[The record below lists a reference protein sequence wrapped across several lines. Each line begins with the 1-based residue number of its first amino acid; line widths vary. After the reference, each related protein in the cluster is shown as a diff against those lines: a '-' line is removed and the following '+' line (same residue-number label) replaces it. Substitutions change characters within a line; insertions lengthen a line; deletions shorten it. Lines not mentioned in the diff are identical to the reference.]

1 MTIFSNIQ
9 TNNIQTNNIQKD
21 YIDHKY
27 IDDKYIDDKYIDGM
41 SYIYNNFDNLMMDDK
56 FKNFITNSESILHK
70 YHKLF
75 NTNDRREVIAKYVM
89 LSIQIFLS

>member
-9 TNNIQTNNIQKD
+9 TNNIQTNNIQTNNIQKD
-21 YIDHKY
+21 
-27 IDDKYIDDKYIDGM
+27 YIDDKYIDGM
-41 SYIYNNFDNLMMDDK
+41 SYIYNNFDKLMMDDK